1 MEGKRLTKEAV
12 IEYAL
17 DSFHRKAGD
26 PSVIMV
32 GDRHYDIDG
41 ARQTDLPPQVCMAL
55 AVGKSWK
62 MPGRIRSLIRQRNLV
77 NIWQDLIRNR
87 K

>member
-1 MEGKRLTKEAV
+1 M
-12 IEYAL
+12 
-17 DSFHRKAGD
+17 
-26 PSVIMV
+26 IMV

-41 ARQTDLPPQVCMAL
+41 AKANGLAPQVYSMAL